1 MNTLFNQFRLRQQS
15 YNPLLHVA
23 SACDECGTHVN
34 DLELV
39 ARASIDDSWLFWG
52 TTLFKTYFMQSQ
64 WFIAKFH
71 SNRDTIKSIL
81 LKLLE
86 NDPVSDLI
94 DVTENSKGLGEEF
107 EFEKM
112 ETTELEDMVYQNS
125 DS

>member
-1 MNTLFNQFRLRQQS
+1 
-15 YNPLLHVA
+15 
-23 SACDECGTHVN
+23 
-34 DLELV
+34 
-39 ARASIDDSWLFWG
+39 
-52 TTLFKTYFMQSQ
+52 MQSQ
-64 WFIAKFH
+64 WFIAQFH

-112 ETTELEDMVYQNS
+112 ETTKLEDMVYQNS